1 MIIRVLS
8 GENEKGKKGQGG
20 RQSQGHKMEEQASV
34 IYCTSSVVTVVN
46 MSI

>member
-20 RQSQGHKMEEQASV
+20 RQSQGKKVEEQASV
-34 IYCTSSVVTVVN
+34 IYCTSMVTVVN